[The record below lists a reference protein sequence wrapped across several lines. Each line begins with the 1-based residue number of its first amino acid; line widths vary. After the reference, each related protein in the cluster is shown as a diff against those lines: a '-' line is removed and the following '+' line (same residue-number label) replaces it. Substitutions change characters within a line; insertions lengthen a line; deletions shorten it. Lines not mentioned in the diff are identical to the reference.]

1 MIRILSGII
10 INFAEREEQRLM
22 CGVGHRTISILLV
35 SVFVKNFEIE
45 NEYDIL
51 KADKHF
57 QLPFEV
63 IINEVPLL

>member
-1 MIRILSGII
+1 
-10 INFAEREEQRLM
+10 M

-63 IINEVPLL
+63 IINEVPLPLGFF